1 MAVFC
6 LSARIFAVFS
16 ILFRVPVS
24 CKEIFT
30 EPAEILQKLDAAAVI
45 SILSFYI
52 IKMKKQRTKEGQ
64 FMNKYDWRYLLRQL
78 SRGLT
83 SWSRWDS
90 TICCGERHRRRHGL
104 V

>member
-6 LSARIFAVFS
+6 RSARISTVFPS
-16 ILFRVPVS
+16 LFLVS
-24 CKEIFT
+24 VLRKEIFT

-45 SILSFYI
+45 FIHPSYI

-78 SRGLT
+78 SRVLT
-83 SWSRWDS
+83 GWSRWDS
-90 TICCGERHRRRHGL
+90 TVYRGERHHRRHGL
-104 V
+104 A